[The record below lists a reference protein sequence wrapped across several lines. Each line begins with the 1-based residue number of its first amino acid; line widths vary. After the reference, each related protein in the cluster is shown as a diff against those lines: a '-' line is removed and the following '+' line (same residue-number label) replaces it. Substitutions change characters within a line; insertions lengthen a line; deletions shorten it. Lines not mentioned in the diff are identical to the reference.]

1 MMKNVD
7 PGFPDLSGDLNDKF
21 PDGFLT
27 GRSKGR
33 VIEFEEEKSEDEE
46 GEAKEDFLLSH

>member
-1 MMKNVD
+1 MKNVD

-27 GRSKGR
+27 GRSEGR
-33 VIEFEEEKSEDEE
+33 VIEFAEEKSEDEE
-46 GEAKEDFLLSH
+46 PEAQKDFLLTE